1 MAMQNID
8 IKDFQS
14 VSSVEL
20 FDHVVVSLF
29 SGLPAK
35 ISVGLLR
42 RIVAEGIMPSVHE
55 DGYWYVGDE
64 NTKVKARGE
73 TPQFRKS
80 TSGIEYKYSTE
91 GNSSWRPLVS
101 FYDLRLRY
109 EDLTDEQRESFRL
122 RYVDLKENE
131 IKELQKPAEDAMN
144 ELNKEIEKQ
153 ILAIEMTDNGELVAV
168 TGSDNPYFGDCG
180 IGDDGLITLDFN
192 Y

>member
-1 MAMQNID
+1 
-8 IKDFQS
+8 
-14 VSSVEL
+14 
-20 FDHVVVSLF
+20 
-29 SGLPAK
+29 
-35 ISVGLLR
+35 
-42 RIVAEGIMPSVHE
+42 MPSVHE